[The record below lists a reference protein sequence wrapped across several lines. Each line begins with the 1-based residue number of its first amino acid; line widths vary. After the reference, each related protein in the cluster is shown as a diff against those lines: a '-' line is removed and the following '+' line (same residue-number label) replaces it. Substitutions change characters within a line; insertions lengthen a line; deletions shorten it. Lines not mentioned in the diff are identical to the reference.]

1 MAASAPRFTKPP
13 AIRQSPDDSTRL
25 YLECQVQGTP
35 KPDVTWFQNETKL
48 LTTSTKHKQIVK
60 VASGNNYD
68 VTLEVID
75 LGPNDAGTYKIVVK
89 NKAGEVT
96 ANVNL
101 NFSNEDDAPAAAAPA
116 GE

>member
-35 KPDVTWFQNETKL
+35 KPAVTWFQNESK
-48 LTTSTKHKQIVK
+48 LTTTLAKHKQTIK
-60 VASGNNYD
+60 AATGNNHD
-68 VTLEVID
+68 ITLEITD
-75 LGPNDAGTYKIVVK
+75 LGPGDAGTYKIVVK

-101 NFSNEDDAPAAAAPA
+101 NFSNEDDASAGAAAR
-116 GE
+116 

>member
-48 LTTSTKHKQIVK
+48 SPTSTKHKQTIK
-60 VASGNNYD
+60 LATGNDYD
-68 VTLEVID
+68 VTLEIVD
-75 LGPNDAGTYKIVVK
+75 LGPTDAGTYKIVVK

-96 ANVNL
+96 ANVSL
-101 NFSNEDDAPAAAAPA
+101 NFSNEDEAPPSAAQK
-116 GE
+116 